1 MRIFKYRMRF
11 NAEWIDVSPL
21 INSSDTE
28 IKNSLCTTEYKSV
41 TNTCS
46 FTLIPSEGNGLFYAQ
61 IQEKLLQAKNTKT
74 PIDIEISRLS
84 DNVVLF
90 GGYIDN
96 SKLTV
101 TSTKRPDKTS
111 ISGND
116 YIASLLD
123 KKINLNLVYENK
135 SILFIVSNLL
145 KEAGYTGTVD
155 ASEALNGKTC
165 KYFVTTDDDDATY
178 RDIIDTLLFEIPGFV
193 LYRNPATRKY
203 EIRQIVGTAE
213 PTRTVSYRLSDKLVT
228 NTKIFDKDGIRIKYP
243 TVDVKEGRPV
253 YVDSVNEGS
262 PAEIPAQHYYP
273 ENGDVQ
279 ATLQEYDKNLLDRAY
294 NTSESRLQNSDLDIL
309 YVKNAKLNIFPS
321 NEDNSIFDF
330 PVLQTLDMPSN
341 PVWYPRKAWILL
353 RNKTDKTVN
362 LELMNI
368 EGDVVY
374 KSKINNITLPAKA
387 TDPAEYESSYIFD
400 ETHASEFARWY
411 YHMQTIA
418 TTTSSWTEVNL
429 ESELGEK
436 VIVSHKDSA
445 VSQAHVVVQI
455 NNVSLGGGIRGY
467 KITAVALSDFGS
479 YEYAKDV
486 RLNSTT
492 KKGIYKEYSEYY
504 NSISETELVGG
515 TWSQTLYID
524 PKKTLWIRR
533 VVQYTDGTSYISTPV
548 PSGKDGK
555 PGKDGA
561 SSYVHIAYANSED
574 GTLDFST
581 SISAGKKYL
590 GQCADKNADSPTDPT
605 AYKWTKIEGE
615 KGDKGDP
622 APYAVQIYTASES
635 KPATS
640 TGTADQVPSGWNT
653 KIPQRTEKQVI
664 WTSIAVVDVK
674 NGQYVYGTWSEPSK
688 YTPDQSDIALIV
700 EWKWGASDVINP
712 DEENTTI
719 ALEDDTIL
727 SVNGQAVVLGTNDT
741 SWSKTIPEQPADK
754 PYLWKR
760 EWQYAYIGDDGTEHQ
775 AGWVYYCVTGKL
787 GVEGS
792 YQGLGYTIAGSSI
805 IFAGLDTDGKPTL
818 ASFRVS
824 INGDAVAFQRKS
836 FNITQDQ
843 SGSFHERYFL
853 VAYWTIGVGNLALC
867 YLTPVSETD
876 STGAVS
882 YRMKWVAQDGTEIV
896 TTSIDGVSYDP
907 YVLAD
912 IKVSGASIKSVT
924 LLNPTKLKAYE
935 TDYFMSL
942 MAMGDI
948 GDINTVAKALD
959 IERVFEKVAAM
970 EAFINKLFANQITIM
985 NKIGE
990 DGTTTYGNIHSS
1002 GYNKFDYKNNDKV
1015 GFFLES
1021 TGYAELKNV
1030 ILKDATI
1037 QTNDKDGLP
1046 ILTTSIANDPFN
1058 FSFREEATHWSVED
1072 FKNGARE
1079 ITKDNGMTLS
1089 SYDTQEA
1096 FYFKVVRQDI
1106 YNPPCKRVYIYPDV
1120 GFDNIEAAKKIL
1132 YEYTFMTNSVCDWIR
1147 FQCTIMFSGKVGSES
1162 NLAIENTGIYITDSF
1177 VSATSTISV
1186 YKDSNNPD
1194 YVLHVD
1200 FGAVDDIPR
1209 DCKIK
1214 ICINLTYK
1222 GAGNITG
1229 FMADASMDL
1238 VMPNLGQ
1245 AGVLKNGNAP
1255 TRTDYGYIFITKK
1268 NDYITVHRDYIYY
1281 DYVPKSYNFTFNG
1294 KLSSDLAIYN
1304 PFHPTLKTI
1313 LNKKLQ
1319 NGLIYNC
1326 DVTKSYIR
1334 YINNKPV
1341 WGDMDRFWFR
1351 TIQGS
1356 DSTVIIDSLL
1366 EVPGNSVYP
1375 FAGEVYILQGS
1386 AELRTKSILPAETGK
1401 YNLGSDALRFKNI
1414 YADNYYPV
1422 GSIYMSTRPTSP
1434 SLLFGGSWIA
1444 LDADNTFWFV
1454 NWTSTTTDILEEN
1467 NKPIKIPAGLPNI
1480 KGEIFVDSDCGI
1492 VKFDAHGTGA
1502 FYPLGNT
1509 KSYRPRTESGSSR
1522 SISFNASKS
1531 NSIYGNSNTVQ
1542 PPAYKVYAWW
1552 RQS

>member
-11 NAEWIDVSPL
+11 DTEWIDVSPL

-213 PTRTVSYRLSDKLVT
+213 PTRTVNYRLSDKLVT

-243 TVDVKEGRPV
+243 TVDIKEGRPV

-504 NSISETELVGG
+504 NSTSETELVGG

-590 GQCADKNADSPTDPT
+590 GQCVDKNADSPTDPT
-605 AYKWTKIEGE
+605 AYKWTKIEG
-615 KGDKGDP
+615 DKGDP
-622 APYAVQIYTASES
+622 APYARQIYIASPT
-635 KPATS
+635 KPATP
-640 TGTADQVPSGWNT
+640 TGTADQVPDLWSLQ
-653 KIPQRTEKQVI
+653 IPARTEKQVI
-664 WTSIAVVDVK
+664 WTSIAVADVK

-700 EWKWGASDVINP
+700 EWKWGASDVVNP

-775 AGWVYYCVTGKL
+775 AGWVYYCTTGKH
-787 GVEGS
+787 GITGS
-792 YQGLGYTIAGSSI
+792 YSEFGYEVAGSSI
-805 IFAGLDTDGKPTL
+805 IFAGLDTEGKPTL

-836 FNITQDQ
+836 FNIN
-843 SGSFHERYFL
+843 GAHNRYFL
-853 VAYWTIGVGNLALC
+853 VAYWDLGIGYIDIC
-867 YLTPVSETD
+867 YMNPLSETD
-876 STGAVS
+876 DDGAISHRMQWVTLEGNELSTTV
-882 YRMKWVAQDGTEIV
+882 V
-896 TTSIDGVSYDP
+896 DGVSYEP

-912 IKVSGASIKSVT
+912 IKMKEQAIDSVT
-924 LLNPTKLKAYE
+924 LLNPTVLKAFE
-935 TDYFMSL
+935 KDYFMSIL
-942 MAMGDI
+942 AQDDI
-948 GDINTVAKALD
+948 GNIKDVAKALD
-959 IERVFEKVAAM
+959 VERVFEKIAAL
-970 EAFINKLFANQITIM
+970 EAFINKLFANTIRIYGAIYGGGYDEYGKNPTGADGFYLSEDGKLKAVNVTFTTGIIDDVEITNAVLHGDLKSDAITTYKTISASPIDKTFTQDLYSLRDAYSKITKKWQYSPLGSGNTYDGETITEYAVASSVPQPASLTMTSANPASLSDLVVGTGVSREQNVHAGNNYWMINVMINRTSAPIYVDCSCSLYGNM
-985 NKIGE
+985 NKIYIEHWDKANVSQKIQHGWAWKGYIFPNE
-990 DGTTTYGNIHSS
+990 GIGVWTGSS
-1002 GYNKFDYKNNDKV
+1002 AWWGDR
-1015 GFFLES
+1015 
-1021 TGYAELKNV
+1021 TGA
-1030 ILKDATI
+1030 ATI
-1037 QTNDKDGLP
+1037 KAYASDGLP
-1046 ILTTSIANDPFN
+1046 FEKATKISDRFYATTDSSSSSLNKTFTTYTASNTFVRVIIHKYEISTGSYVLISTAKETKKYTGNSKDGIDAWFNVSGADNKVTISTYVTDYSEGSGDDESSYKGVVNLYGIGIFEYKWNTYADSLFFKYGNKWSVTNCNNTDIDATNWVNANDHPMILPNAGYSTATQSNRLRLSGATVYNYLKPLLANGTEFDYSSKTSSVIINGITISNIQRINYDNDSIMFYTSEGVTYRIYRNTFNINSVYTSIKLSLYPVA
-1058 FSFREEATHWSVED
+1058 
-1072 FKNGARE
+1072 E
-1079 ITKDNGMTLS
+1079 IERAETTTLIPKDNT
-1089 SYDTQEA
+1089 T
-1096 FYFKVVRQDI
+1096 
-1106 YNPPCKRVYIYPDV
+1106 YNI
-1120 GFDNIEAAKKIL
+1120 
-1132 YEYTFMTNSVCDWIR
+1132 
-1147 FQCTIMFSGKVGSES
+1147 GSES
-1162 NLAIENTGIYITDSF
+1162 KKY
-1177 VSATSTISV
+1177 STIYANKFMGV
-1186 YKDSNNPD
+1186 HEG
-1194 YVLHVD
+1194 HVNGD
-1200 FGAVDDIPR
+1200 ASGRTNTSAKVWGAVA
-1209 DCKIK
+1209 
-1214 ICINLTYK
+1214 N
-1222 GAGNITG
+1222 
-1229 FMADASMDL
+1229 
-1238 VMPNLGQ
+1238 
-1245 AGVLKNGNAP
+1245 
-1255 TRTDYGYIFITKK
+1255 
-1268 NDYITVHRDYIYY
+1268 
-1281 DYVPKSYNFTFNG
+1281 
-1294 KLSSDLAIYN
+1294 
-1304 PFHPTLKTI
+1304 
-1313 LNKKLQ
+1313 
-1319 NGLIYNC
+1319 
-1326 DVTKSYIR
+1326 
-1334 YINNKPV
+1334 
-1341 WGDMDRFWFR
+1341 
-1351 TIQGS
+1351 
-1356 DSTVIIDSLL
+1356 
-1366 EVPGNSVYP
+1366 
-1375 FAGEVYILQGS
+1375 
-1386 AELRTKSILPAETGK
+1386 
-1401 YNLGSDALRFKNI
+1401 
-1414 YADNYYPV
+1414 
-1422 GSIYMSTRPTSP
+1422 
-1434 SLLFGGSWIA
+1434 
-1444 LDADNTFWFV
+1444 
-1454 NWTSTTTDILEEN
+1454 
-1467 NKPIKIPAGLPNI
+1467 
-1480 KGEIFVDSDCGI
+1480 
-1492 VKFDAHGTGA
+1492 
-1502 FYPLGNT
+1502 
-1509 KSYRPRTESGSSR
+1509 
-1522 SISFNASKS
+1522 
-1531 NSIYGNSNTVQ
+1531 
-1542 PPAYKVYAWW
+1542 
-1552 RQS
+1552 